1 MSLSRGFFVNH
12 NIVILGSQ
20 WGDEGKGKI
29 VDFLTD
35 KANAVVRFQGG
46 HNAGHTLVINGE
58 VTKLRLIPSGILHD
72 GVMSF
77 IGNGVV
83 VSLEALS
90 SEMNELLAR
99 GVPVF
104 DRLRISEACPIVLPV
119 HVALD
124 NAREAALGDQKI
136 GTTKRGIGPAYEDKV
151 ARRAIRIGDLRAPQN
166 LKQKLKTLLNLHNFT
181 LKEYYKVEDQ
191 FDVEETY
198 QQLLEYAKTILP
210 MINDVSAELNAIRK
224 KGGKIIFEGAQG
236 TLLDIDHGTYPYV
249 TSSNTISGT
258 VASGAGFGPCYL
270 DAVIGITKA
279 YTTRVGSG
287 AYPTELDDE
296 VGEHLGVKGCEFGT
310 VTGRKRRTGWLDLVA
325 LRRAIEINSI
335 TSICLTKLDVLDG
348 LKELKVCVAYELDGE
363 QVEYPPYDNADYVRC
378 TPVYEV
384 LSGWEGESVFDK
396 RKWNDLPAAARS
408 YVGFVEKKLGIS
420 VDIVSTGPERSQNV
434 IVKDVF

>member
-1 MSLSRGFFVNH
+1 MNH

-35 KANAVVRFQGG
+35 KADAVVRFQGG

-72 GVMSF
+72 GVKSF

-83 VSLEALS
+83 VSLDALHT
-90 SEMNELLAR
+90 EMEELLVR

-104 DRLRISEACPIVLPV
+104 ERLRISEACPLVLPI

-124 NAREAALGDQKI
+124 EVRENALGDQKI
-136 GTTKRGIGPAYEDKV
+136 GTTKRGIGPAYEDKI
-151 ARRAIRIGDLRAPQN
+151 ARRAVRIGDLAHP
-166 LKQKLKTLLNLHNFT
+166 QKLKAKLKALLDLHNFT
-181 LKEYYKVEDQ
+181 LKNYYKIETD
-191 FDVEETY
+191 FDLDETY
-198 QQLLEYAKTILP
+198 AALLNYAQTILP
-210 MINDVSAELNAIRK
+210 MVTDVSADLNAIRLRH
-224 KGGKIIFEGAQG
+224 GKIIFEGAQG
-236 TLLDIDHGTYPYV
+236 TLLDIDHGTYPFV

-258 VASGAGFGPCYL
+258 VASGAGFGPCYI
-270 DAVIGITKA
+270 DAVVGITKA

-287 AYPTELDDE
+287 AYPTELFDE
-296 VGEHLGVKGCEFGT
+296 IGEHLGTKGCEFGT

-348 LKELKVCVAYELDGE
+348 LKEIKVCVAYELDGKE
-363 QVEYPPYDNADYVRC
+363 VFYPPYDNADYIRC
-378 TPVYEV
+378 KPVYKTFN
-384 LSGWEGESVFDK
+384 GWSEATFNQTDYN
-396 RKWNDLPAAARS
+396 RLPQAARD
-408 YVGFVEKKLGIS
+408 YVRFIEKTLNVPI
-420 VDIVSTGPERSQNV
+420 DIISTGPERNQNV
-434 IVKDVF
+434 IVKGIF